1 MKKTASGIKG
11 TDYCF
16 CFGAAIKK
24 TTSTNNAMEP
34 SGFSAVFPLVE
45 AWLLG
50 LVLTSLSRSFSL
62 SSFVVL
68 IGLFGVEWT
77 YEYRGEPA
85 DVQLRYH
92 TEVLLAH
99 LVGVILGLS
108 LSKLLR
114 WPRVLRFDSEKHLA
128 SFFFAVS
135 AKTTFVAVRTAMATG
150 GFTRYSPPFSEGVGL
165 AIAGA
170 TGVLGLLGL
179 SVSSW
184 AMLKSSTQYGTW
196 YWSIV
201 AALIL
206 STPVLKNMHVLVSV
220 SSLAVVYAATF
231 FSMKYRFRMK
241 RDGDVDRDR
250 FTWDGDRIVE
260 CGEIFVFLFL
270 THVAAFVGFK
280 YDTTCLGAEGIGVP
294 CGDLVENFWVTVW
307 LAIVS
312 VASMVAAVA
321 WRLVRKKMVCI
332 FCRRGRNYKK
342 LDRKDTYRLERPDME
357 LKRFELE

>member
-1 MKKTASGIKG
+1 
-11 TDYCF
+11 
-16 CFGAAIKK
+16 
-24 TTSTNNAMEP
+24 MEP
-34 SGFSAVFPLVE
+34 SEFSAVFPLVE

-50 LVLTSLSRSFSL
+50 LVLTALSRSFSL

-68 IGLFGVEWT
+68 IGLLGVEWT

-108 LSKLLR
+108 MSKLLR

-150 GFTRYSPPFSEGVGL
+150 GFSRYPPPFSEGVGW
-165 AIAGA
+165 AIAGVA
-170 TGVLGLLGL
+170 GGLGMLGLGL
-179 SVSSW
+179 SSW
-184 AMLKSSTQYGTW
+184 FMLRSSTQYGTW

-206 STPVLKNMHVLVSV
+206 STPVLKNMHYLVSV
-220 SSLAVVYAATF
+220 SSVAVVYAGTF
-231 FSMKYRFRMK
+231 FAMKYRFRGK
-241 RDGDVDRDR
+241 RDGDADRDR

-260 CGEIFVFLFL
+260 CAEIFVFLFS
-270 THVAAFVGFK
+270 TRVAAFVGFK
-280 YDTTCLGAEGIGVP
+280 YDTTCFGAEGVGVP
-294 CGDLVENFWVTVW
+294 CADTLQNFWVTVW

-312 VASMVAAVA
+312 LASIVAAMA
-321 WRLVRKKMVCI
+321 WRLVRRRVACL

-342 LDRKDTYRLERPDME
+342 LEEDRLQRRRHTDMDKE
-357 LKRFELE
+357 MEMSRFELE